1 MEPMIGIFS
10 SRAEAEDAVVELAK
24 QNVPRAAIA
33 CLTEVD
39 HERISAM
46 STMGKFVGAFVGFG
60 TGFSMG
66 VLGSLLRAHN
76 EVRQLLLSG
85 FVIASLMALLCAL
98 LSARLCTAALS
109 IGPKLKTIGVDRS
122 NLDLKFV
129 TTLLKQGSSVVIV
142 NSDAVPS
149 GPQVLLQP
157 FSRHKSEAASS
168 AA

>member
-1 MEPMIGIFS
+1 MIGIFS
-10 SRAEAEDAVVELAK
+10 SRAEAEDAVAELAK

-33 CLTEVD
+33 CLTDVD
-39 HERISAM
+39 HERTSAM
-46 STMGKFVGAFVGFG
+46 SAMGKFVGAFVGFG

-66 VLGSLLRAHN
+66 VVGSLLRAHN

-85 FVIASLMALLCAL
+85 FVIASLMALFSAL
-98 LSARLCTAALS
+98 LGARLCGAAVS
-109 IGPKLKTIGVDRS
+109 FRPKLKSIGVDES

-129 TTLLKQGSSVVIV
+129 TTLLKQGSSLVIV

-149 GPQVLLQP
+149 GPQVLVQP
-157 FSRHKSEAASS
+157 VSRHKSEAASS